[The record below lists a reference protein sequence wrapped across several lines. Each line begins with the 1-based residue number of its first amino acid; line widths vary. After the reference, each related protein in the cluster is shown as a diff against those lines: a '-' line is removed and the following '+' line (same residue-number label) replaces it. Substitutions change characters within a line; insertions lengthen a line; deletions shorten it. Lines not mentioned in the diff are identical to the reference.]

1 MKLPKKTILLLFLL
15 ISGISKSKA
24 TLGTLG
30 GIMISINPAASSKT
44 EEPAAAMASRNPS
57 TPSNANSPTFQKK
70 NLDSL
75 LKALDQAIENKQVFA
90 DRREAQISQLKQ
102 QLSALG
108 AAKAANNSSK
118 EKTYDLQSKLCQAYK
133 PYQSDSAIR
142 YAHFNLD
149 IAVQLKAPLKIAES
163 KLQLSEL
170 YVIAGMSMDAAS
182 ILRSLRSAQLSP
194 DLKIGYYQ
202 AYKDLYSNLA
212 DYHNV
217 NSGLYRQYNAAYRD
231 SLLQMLQPASR
242 GYLGVYAEKLST
254 VGKYR
259 EAEKILISLLSGLKI
274 KNHEYA
280 IWSSA
285 LGNVYKNEGNTLL
298 QQKYFAL
305 SAISDIENAIK
316 ENTSLQALAISL
328 YETGDLDRAYE
339 YIQSSMEDA
348 IFCNA
353 ALRTI
358 VISKVFPIIDA
369 AHRAKEK
376 QQRTQLIALL
386 VLISVLSAGLIA
398 AVVYVFQ
405 QMKKLKK
412 SRLELQEVNGL
423 LKQLNQDLQDVNQQL
438 KGTNSKLMEANR
450 IKEEYIGNFLD
461 LCSNYINKLEDYR
474 KGLNKKASAGNLE
487 PLFKSLKST
496 ELMTTEL
503 KALYKNF
510 DDTFLHLYPDFV
522 AAFNNLL
529 VEEER
534 FELKPGELNTELRIF
549 ALLRLGIQDSAKI
562 AAFLR
567 CSMSTIYNYRTKVRN
582 KAIVPRENFE
592 NYVLEIG
599 TISTF

>member
-1 MKLPKKTILLLFLL
+1 MKLPKKIILLLFLFTAGF
-15 ISGISKSKA
+15 SRS
-24 TLGTLG
+24 
-30 GIMISINPAASSKT
+30 MAAS
-44 EEPAAAMASRNPS
+44 A
-57 TPSNANSPTFQKK
+57 
-70 NLDSL
+70 DSL
-75 LKALDQAIENKQVFA
+75 LKALDQAIKNRQIYT
-90 DRREAQISQLKQ
+90 DRREATISQLKQ
-102 QLSALG
+102 QLKSISSSIG
-108 AAKAANNSSK
+108 AAASSK
-118 EKTYDLQSKLCQAYK
+118 ESDRLSKETDRLSKEKLYQLNSKLYQAYK

-142 YAHFNLD
+142 YANYNLA
-149 IAVQLKAPLKIAES
+149 IARVLNDHQKVAES
-163 KLQLSEL
+163 KLQLSAL
-170 YVIAGMSMDAAS
+170 YAIAGMSMDAAS
-182 ILRSLRSAQLSP
+182 ILRSLQADQLNL

-231 SLLQMLQPASR
+231 SLLQILQPSSKN
-242 GYLGVYAEKLST
+242 YLGVYAEKLSIL
-254 VGKYR
+254 GKYR
-259 EAEKILISLLSGLKI
+259 EAEKILLILLSGLKT

-285 LGNVYKNEGNTLL
+285 LGNVYKQEGNTRL

-305 SAISDIENAIK
+305 SAISDLENAIK

-328 YETGDLDRAYE
+328 YETGDLDRAYS
-339 YIQSSMEDA
+339 YIKYSMEDA

-353 ALRTI
+353 PLRTI
-358 VISKVFPIIDA
+358 VISKIFPIIDA
-369 AHRAKEK
+369 AHQAKEK
-376 QQRTQLIALL
+376 EQRTQLVYFL

-405 QMKKLKK
+405 QMKKLEK

-423 LKQLNQDLQDVNQQL
+423 LKQLNKDLQLVNQQL

-474 KGLNKKASAGNLE
+474 KGLNKKASSGHLDL
-487 PLFKSLKST
+487 LFKTLKST

-522 AAFNNLL
+522 IAFNNLL

-534 FELKPGELNTELRIF
+534 FELKSGELNTELRIF

-562 AAFLR
+562 ASFLR

-582 KAIVPRENFE
+582 KALVPREDFE
-592 NYVLEIG
+592 NYVIEIG

>member
-1 MKLPKKTILLLFLL
+1 MLLFLFIL
-15 ISGISKSKA
+15 GISSSA
-24 TLGTLG
+24 SLSGRLYT
-30 GIMISINPAASSKT
+30 AAV
-44 EEPAAAMASRNPS
+44 
-57 TPSNANSPTFQKK
+57 SNAAPFQKAK
-70 NLDSL
+70 LDSL
-75 LKALDQAIENKQVFA
+75 LKVLDHAIKNKQVFA
-90 DRREAQISQLKQ
+90 DRREATISQLKQ
-102 QLSALG
+102 QL
-108 AAKAANNSSK
+108 NSIRTLPESTRLSKESDRLSK
-118 EKTYDLQSKLCQAYK
+118 EKIYEVNGKLYEAYK

-142 YAHFNLD
+142 YVHYNLEMASD
-149 IAVQLKAPLKIAES
+149 LKDPLKLAES
-163 KLQLSEL
+163 KIQLSAL
-170 YVIAGMSMDAAS
+170 YSIAGMSMDASS
-182 ILRSLRSAQLSP
+182 ILRSLHADQLNAA
-194 DLKIGYYQ
+194 LKIGYYQ

-217 NSGLYRQYNAAYRD
+217 NSDQYRQYNAAYRD
-231 SLLQMLQPASR
+231 SLLHMLSPSSKN
-242 GYLGVYAEKLST
+242 YLGVYAEKLSIA
-254 VGKYR
+254 GEYR
-259 EAEKILISLLSGLKI
+259 EAEKILLSLLSGLKT

-285 LGNVYKNEGNTLL
+285 LGNVYKKEGNTLL

-305 SAISDIENAIK
+305 SAISDLENAIK

-328 YETGDLDRAYE
+328 YESGDLDRSYG
-339 YIQSSMEDA
+339 YIKSSMEDA

-353 ALRTI
+353 PLRTI
-358 VISKVFPIIDA
+358 VISKIFPIIDL
-369 AHRAKEK
+369 AHQAKEK
-376 QQRTQLIALL
+376 AQRTQLLALL

-405 QMKKLKK
+405 QMKKLEK

-423 LKQLNQDLQDVNQQL
+423 LKQLNQDLQGVNQQL

-474 KGLNKKASAGNLE
+474 KGLNKKASTGNLE
-487 PLFKSLKST
+487 VLFKTLKST

-522 AAFNNLL
+522 TAFNNLL

-549 ALLRLGIQDSAKI
+549 ALLRLGIYDSAKI

-582 KAIVPRENFE
+582 KALVAREDFE
-592 NYVLEIG
+592 NYVIEIG

>member
-1 MKLPKKTILLLFLL
+1 MKLPKKTVLLLFLFTAGF
-15 ISGISKSKA
+15 SRS
-24 TLGTLG
+24 
-30 GIMISINPAASSKT
+30 MAAS
-44 EEPAAAMASRNPS
+44 A
-57 TPSNANSPTFQKK
+57 
-70 NLDSL
+70 DSL
-75 LKALDQAIENKQVFA
+75 LKALDHAIQNRQFYT
-90 DRREAQISQLKQ
+90 DRREATISQLKQ
-102 QLSALG
+102 QLKSIGSSIG
-108 AAKAANNSSK
+108 AADLTTASDRLSK
-118 EKTYDLQSKLCQAYK
+118 EKLYQLNSKLYQAYK

-142 YAHFNLD
+142 YANHNLA
-149 IAVQLKAPLKIAES
+149 IARVLNNPQQVAES

-170 YVIAGMSMDAAS
+170 YAIAGMSMDAAR
-182 ILRSLRSAQLSP
+182 ILSSLRADQLSL

-212 DYHNV
+212 DYRNV

-231 SLLQMLQPASR
+231 SLLQILHPSSR
-242 GYLGVYAEKLST
+242 NYLGVYAEKLST
-254 VGKYR
+254 LGKYR
-259 EAEKILISLLSGLKI
+259 EAEKILLNLLSGLKT

-285 LGNVYKNEGNTLL
+285 LGNVYKKEGNTLL

-305 SAISDIENAIK
+305 SAISDLENAIK

-328 YETGDLDRAYE
+328 YETGDLDRAYS
-339 YIQSSMEDA
+339 YIKYSMEDA

-353 ALRTI
+353 PLRTI
-358 VISKVFPIIDA
+358 VISKIFPIIDA
-369 AHRAKEK
+369 AHQAKEK
-376 QQRTQLIALL
+376 EQRTQLVSLL
-386 VLISVLSAGLIA
+386 VLISVLSAGLVA
-398 AVVYVFQ
+398 AIVYVFQ
-405 QMKKLKK
+405 QLKKLEK

-423 LKQLNQDLQDVNQQL
+423 LKQLNKDLQLVNQQL
-438 KGTNSKLMEANR
+438 KGANSKLMEANR
-450 IKEEYIGNFLD
+450 IKEQYIGNFLD

-474 KGLNKKASAGNLE
+474 KGLNKKASTGNLDV
-487 PLFKSLKST
+487 LFKTLKST

-522 AAFNNLL
+522 IAFNNLL

-549 ALLRLGIQDSAKI
+549 ALLRLGIHDSAKI

-582 KAIVPRENFE
+582 KALVPREDFE
-592 NYVLEIG
+592 NYVIEIG

>member
-1 MKLPKKTILLLFLL
+1 MKLPKKIILLLFLL
-15 ISGISKSKA
+15 TTGFSRS
-24 TLGTLG
+24 
-30 GIMISINPAASSKT
+30 
-44 EEPAAAMASRNPS
+44 MAVS
-57 TPSNANSPTFQKK
+57 A
-70 NLDSL
+70 DSL
-75 LKALDQAIENKQVFA
+75 LKALDHAIQNRQFYTDK
-90 DRREAQISQLKQ
+90 REATISLLKQ
-102 QLSALG
+102 QLKSIGSSTGSRSLS
-108 AAKAANNSSK
+108 KASDRLSK
-118 EKTYDLQSKLCQAYK
+118 EKVYELNSKLYQAYQ

-142 YAHFNLD
+142 YAHYNLA
-149 IAVQLKAPLKIAES
+149 IARVLNDPQKVAES
-163 KLQLSEL
+163 KLQLSAL
-170 YVIAGMSMDAAS
+170 YAIAGMSMDAAS
-182 ILRSLRSAQLSP
+182 ILRSLQAAQLNR

-217 NSGLYRQYNAAYRD
+217 NSDLYRQYNAAYRD
-231 SLLQMLQPASR
+231 SLLQILHPSSR
-242 GYLGVYAEKLST
+242 YYLGVYAEKLST

-259 EAEKILISLLSGLKI
+259 EAEKILLNLLSGLKT

-285 LGNVYKNEGNTLL
+285 LGNVYKKVGNTQL

-305 SAISDIENAIK
+305 SAISDLENAIK

-328 YETGDLDRAYE
+328 YETGDLDRAYS
-339 YIQSSMEDA
+339 YIKYSMEDA

-353 ALRTI
+353 PLRTI
-358 VISKVFPIIDA
+358 VISKIFPIIDA
-369 AHRAKEK
+369 AHQAKEK
-376 QQRTQLIALL
+376 KQRTQLVSFL

-405 QMKKLKK
+405 QMKKLEK

-423 LKQLNQDLQDVNQQL
+423 LKQLNKDLQLVNQQL
-438 KGTNSKLMEANR
+438 KGANNKLMEANR

-474 KGLNKKASAGNLE
+474 KGLNKKASTGHLDV
-487 PLFKSLKST
+487 LFKTLKST

-522 AAFNNLL
+522 TAFNNLL

-534 FELKPGELNTELRIF
+534 FELKPRELNTELRIF
-549 ALLRLGIQDSAKI
+549 ALLRLGIHDSAKI

-582 KAIVPRENFE
+582 KALVPREDFE
-592 NYVLEIG
+592 NYVIEIG

>member
-1 MKLPKKTILLLFLL
+1 MKLPKKTVLLLFLFTAGF
-15 ISGISKSKA
+15 SRS
-24 TLGTLG
+24 
-30 GIMISINPAASSKT
+30 MAAS
-44 EEPAAAMASRNPS
+44 A
-57 TPSNANSPTFQKK
+57 
-70 NLDSL
+70 DSL
-75 LKALDQAIENKQVFA
+75 LKALDHAIQNRQFYT
-90 DRREAQISQLKQ
+90 DRREATISQLKQ
-102 QLSALG
+102 QLKSIGSSIG
-108 AAKAANNSSK
+108 AADLTTASDRLSK
-118 EKTYDLQSKLCQAYK
+118 EKLYQLNSKLYQAYK

-142 YAHFNLD
+142 YANHNLA
-149 IAVQLKAPLKIAES
+149 IARVLNNPQQVAES

-170 YVIAGMSMDAAS
+170 YAIAGMSMDAAR
-182 ILRSLRSAQLSP
+182 ILSSLRADQLSL

-212 DYHNV
+212 DYRNV

-231 SLLQMLQPASR
+231 SLLQILHPSSR
-242 GYLGVYAEKLST
+242 NYLGVYAEKLST
-254 VGKYR
+254 LGKYR
-259 EAEKILISLLSGLKI
+259 EAEKILLNLLSGLKT

-285 LGNVYKNEGNTLL
+285 LGNVYKKEVNTLL

-305 SAISDIENAIK
+305 SAISDLENAIK

-328 YETGDLDRAYE
+328 YETGDLDRAYS
-339 YIQSSMEDA
+339 YIKYSMEDA

-353 ALRTI
+353 PLRTI
-358 VISKVFPIIDA
+358 VISKIFPIIDA
-369 AHRAKEK
+369 AHQAKEK
-376 QQRTQLIALL
+376 EQRTQLVSLL
-386 VLISVLSAGLIA
+386 VLISVLSAGLVA
-398 AVVYVFQ
+398 AIVYVFQ
-405 QMKKLKK
+405 QLKKLEK

-423 LKQLNQDLQDVNQQL
+423 LKQLNKDLQLVNQQL
-438 KGTNSKLMEANR
+438 KGANSKLMEANR
-450 IKEEYIGNFLD
+450 IKEQYIGNFLD

-474 KGLNKKASAGNLE
+474 KGLNKKASTGNLDV
-487 PLFKSLKST
+487 LFKTLKST

-522 AAFNNLL
+522 IAFNNLL

-549 ALLRLGIQDSAKI
+549 ALLRLGIHDSAKI

-582 KAIVPRENFE
+582 KALVPREDFE
-592 NYVLEIG
+592 NYVIEIG